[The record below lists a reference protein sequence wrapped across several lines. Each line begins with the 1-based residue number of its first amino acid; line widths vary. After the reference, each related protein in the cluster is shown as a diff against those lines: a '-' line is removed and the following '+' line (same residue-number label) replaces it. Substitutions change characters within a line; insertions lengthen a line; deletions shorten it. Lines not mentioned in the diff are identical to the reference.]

1 MNGFLLQ
8 PLVYKDLPLLD
19 PVRGESLTG
28 TQNKQLLIRSVCVGG
43 EMAPQA
49 EAVYPSETQAVV
61 PHLAPHNNHPINFL
75 FTL

>member
-8 PLVYKDLPLLD
+8 PLIYKDLPLLD

-28 TQNKQLLIRSVCVGG
+28 TQNKQLLIRSGG
-43 EMAPQA
+43 KMAPQA

-61 PHLAPHNNHPINFL
+61 PRLAPHNNHPINFL
-75 FTL
+75 FYLMRK